1 MKEGKK
7 RKKIKKT
14 EEGRVCDEVGV
25 RIDGNIGSTGVSTWV
40 KVTELILGEICNLI
54 MKAP

>member
-7 RKKIKKT
+7 REKIKKKKN
-14 EEGRVCDEVGV
+14 RVCVGVGV
-25 RIDGNIGSTGVSTWV
+25 RINGNVERTVGVWV
-40 KVTELILGEICNLI
+40 RVTELILGKICNLI